1 MCKYARVP
9 LKLDDRIGEEVHYS
23 ETPLRHFTMNFT
35 RIFSMLFEG
44 KNGANHDGPFVR
56 LN

>member
-9 LKLDDRIGEEVHYS
+9 LDEGREVHYS